1 MLRYTYMTGVA
12 ILLTIYGCV
21 QKEVKPFGLVAH
33 EFITEYAR
41 LFPDE
46 TPLSI
51 DNANLTNLHIPED
64 SILTAV
70 KIFTTTYTVE
80 LKNYKLTELTP
91 TVQKDYAKMQNILKS
106 VEGYAQNSK
115 NNPTCFNAAYGF
127 QRILNANYAPA
138 EKRLQVI
145 FDKLEK
151 VPPYYEAAK
160 KQLASSNLA
169 LINENT
175 NKHLVTF
182 NFFKNT
188 LPNAIKKQY
197 HMTPQYQ
204 ARLEA
209 AAIAVKDYVA
219 YVESLKL
226 K

>member
-1 MLRYTYMTGVA
+1 MLKYTYA
-12 ILLTIYGCV
+12 IMLALICSYGCI
-21 QKEVKPFGLVAH
+21 QKEIRPFGSVAH
-33 EFITEYAR
+33 DFITEYAR

-51 DNANLTNLHIPED
+51 DNSNLTNLHIPED

-70 KIFTTTYTVE
+70 KNFSMTYTAK
-80 LKNYKLTELTP
+80 LKNYQLLELSP
-91 TVQKDYAKMQNILKS
+91 TVQKDYAKMQSILKS
-106 VEGYAQNSK
+106 VDSYAQNSK
-115 NNPTCFNAAYGF
+115 RNPTYFNAAYGF

-151 VPPYYEAAK
+151 VPAYYEAAK
-160 KQLASSNLA
+160 KQLASSNLT

-175 NKHLVTF
+175 DKHLATYD
-182 NFFKNT
+182 FFTNT
-188 LPNAIKKQY
+188 LPKAIKKQY

-204 ARLEA
+204 TRLEA
-209 AAIAVKDYVA
+209 AALAVKDYVA